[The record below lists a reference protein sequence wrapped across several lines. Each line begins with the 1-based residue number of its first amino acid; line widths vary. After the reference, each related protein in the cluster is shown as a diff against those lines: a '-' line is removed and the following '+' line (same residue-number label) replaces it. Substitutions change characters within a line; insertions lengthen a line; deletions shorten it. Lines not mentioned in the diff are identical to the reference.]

1 MSKKNPLL
9 RVGKIAM
16 KKKVMLDITHVKV
29 IHIIKL
35 TRENKKKYCFFYK
48 INKNNTLKINI

>member
-1 MSKKNPLL
+1 
-9 RVGKIAM
+9 M

-35 TRENKKKYCFFYK
+35 TRENKKKKLFFFVRSTRT
-48 INKNNTLKINI
+48 IR

>member
-1 MSKKNPLL
+1 
-9 RVGKIAM
+9 M

-35 TRENKKKYCFFYK
+35 TRENKKKKLFFLKNQQEQYVK
-48 INKNNTLKINI
+48 NKYIAILLNIC